1 MSGTPLAKM
10 TSRPNI
16 DRLLSPRSPKLMN
29 RPTFVLASM
38 LALGAMLWTGCGSN
52 ADMNPQA
59 SEAQTEAEAETHESE
74 EILLTAE
81 QMEQAQLE
89 VAAVTSS
96 VLRSSFIVPGRVVS
110 SLRGSAHVGVL
121 VSGRVVSL
129 MVDEGAT
136 VRRGQ
141 ALAEVESFEVVRLK
155 AEYHEAHAR
164 LEQATSALERET
176 QLVAEKL
183 APERELEEAAS
194 AHHTAEAVVH
204 AAASKLSA
212 LGVLPESI
220 AENTELEGG
229 RMTVRAPISGTV
241 TARLVKL
248 GEFVEPSDDLF
259 ETAAEASTLIEAQ
272 VPTASIDVLHIGS
285 VGTVE
290 AENQTTFQ
298 ARVVSVAPIVS
309 SESRTVEVRL
319 ELSQGALRPETFVDV
334 RFETTGAREAL
345 VLPASAVDREGSS
358 AYVYVQESPGKFH
371 LAEIDIA
378 SETDGF
384 VEVSAGLEAGQVVA
398 VSGVFYLRSA
408 RQKGEL
414 AEHGH

>member
-10 TSRPNI
+10 TSRSNA
-16 DRLLSPRSPKLMN
+16 DRLLPLRPLNPMN
-29 RPTFVLASM
+29 RSTFVLASM
-38 LALGAMLWTGCGSN
+38 LALGALLWTGCGSN
-52 ADMNPQA
+52 AGMSPQA
-59 SEAQTEAEAETHESE
+59 SEAQTEAEAETHDSE
-74 EILLTAE
+74 EIVLTAE
-81 QMEQAQLE
+81 HMEQAQLE
-89 VAAVTSS
+89 TATVSPT
-96 VLRSSFIVPGRVVS
+96 VLRSSFTVPGRVVS
-110 SLRGSAHVGVL
+110 SLQGSAHVGVL

-141 ALAEVESFEVVRLK
+141 ALAGVESFEVVRLK

-164 LEQATSALERET
+164 LEQAASALDRET

-194 AHHTAEAVVH
+194 AQHTAEAVVH

-259 ETAAEASTLIEAQ
+259 QIAAEASTLIEAQ
-272 VPTASIDVLHIGS
+272 VPAASVDLLRIGS
-285 VGTVE
+285 VGTVVT
-290 AENQTTFQ
+290 ANQTILQ

-319 ELSQGALRPETFVDV
+319 ELSQGSLRPETFVEV
-334 RFETTGAREAL
+334 RFETVGEREAL

-358 AYVYVQESPGKFH
+358 AYVYVQESPGRFR
-371 LAEIDIA
+371 LAEIRIA
-378 SETDGF
+378 AETDGF
-384 VEVSAGLEAGQVVA
+384 VEVSAGLEAGQAVA

-414 AEHGH
+414 ADHD

>member
-10 TSRPNI
+10 TAQPNI
-16 DRLLSPRSPKLMN
+16 DRLPSPKSPNLMN
-29 RPTFVLASM
+29 RTTFVLASM
-38 LALGAMLWTGCGSN
+38 LALGAVLWTGCGSN
-52 ADMNPQA
+52 ADMSPPA
-59 SEAQTEAEAETHESE
+59 SAMEAEEETHDSE
-74 EILLTAE
+74 EIVLTAE
-81 QMEQAQLE
+81 QLEQAQLE
-89 VAAVTSS
+89 VAAVTSTM
-96 VLRSSFIVPGRVVS
+96 LRSSFTVPGRVVS
-110 SLRGSAHVGVL
+110 SLQGSAHVGVL
-121 VSGRVVSL
+121 VPGRVVSL

-136 VRRGQ
+136 VRQGQ

-176 QLVAEKL
+176 LLVAEKL

-204 AAASKLSA
+204 AAASKLAA

-220 AENTELEGG
+220 AENTESEGG

-259 ETAAEASTLIEAQ
+259 EMAAEASALIEAQ
-272 VPTASIDVLHIGS
+272 VPAASVDALGI
-285 VGTVE
+285 GTVGKVVT
-290 AENQTTFQ
+290 ANQASLE
-298 ARVVSVAPIVS
+298 ARVISVAPIVS

-319 ELSQGALRPETFVDV
+319 ELAQGRLRPETFVEV
-334 RFETTGAREAL
+334 RFETVDAREAL
-345 VLPASAVDREGSS
+345 VLPASAVDREGTS
-358 AYVYVQESPGKFH
+358 AYVYVQESPGRFR
-371 LAEIDIA
+371 LTEINISA
-378 SETDGF
+378 ETDGF

-414 AEHGH
+414 ADHD